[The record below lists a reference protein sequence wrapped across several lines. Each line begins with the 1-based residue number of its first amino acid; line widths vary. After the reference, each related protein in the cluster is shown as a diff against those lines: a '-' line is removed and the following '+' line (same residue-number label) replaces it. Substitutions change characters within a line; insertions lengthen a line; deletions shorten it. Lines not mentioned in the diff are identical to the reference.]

1 MTFQAY
7 LDNIF
12 AKTGKTP
19 DDFKAMAQENGL
31 TKYAELIAWL
41 KSDFGLGLGHARAIV
56 HVILHGVP
64 TQNKA

>member
-7 LDNIF
+7 LDNIY

-19 DDFKAMAQENGL
+19 EDFKALAQEKGL
-31 TKYAELIAWL
+31 VKYADLIAWL
-41 KSDFGLGLGHARAIV
+41 KSDFDLGLGHARAIV

-64 TQNKA
+64 TDDKA